1 MVVSS
6 EVVHYDKDGAVVT
19 IGWSGAL
26 DWMEECFCFS
36 QRQTRP
42 IKCSM
47 APFPF
52 ESECLN
58 LAIKPKGAIHTGLKK
73 RVWIPHARDAFLK
86 TPE

>member
-52 ESECLN
+52 ENSVRSKVAHFLVEFPVH
-58 LAIKPKGAIHTGLKK
+58 LAVELLRKNCFAALTIC
-73 RVWIPHARDAFLK
+73 
-86 TPE
+86 TP